1 MRQGSRLLVYAV
13 PVIVVLAGLAVYQ
26 YGFVN
31 ARSEMASL
39 KETGA
44 ARERALAKCMEMIA
58 GKPELEKR
66 LGTLREKRKVAA
78 SKIIEA
84 QTLTLCA
91 AALQE
96 TVKGI
101 ITGRGGSITSER
113 VEKTEEFGEL
123 RVVNVNVD
131 AALPDT
137 RAFSDILFSI
147 ETRETYIVVR
157 EMDTRVRNFREPR
170 ELMVKLRLSSLA
182 GGK

>member
-1 MRQGSRLLVYAV
+1 MRQRNKLLVYAV
-13 PVIVVLAGLAVYQ
+13 PVIVVLAGLTVYQ

-31 ARSEMASL
+31 ARREMVSL
-39 KETGA
+39 RETAA

-58 GKPELEKR
+58 ERPELERK
-66 LGTLREKRKVAA
+66 LATLKETRKATA

-113 VEKTEEFGEL
+113 VEKTEELGRF
-123 RVVNVNVD
+123 RVVSISLD
-131 AALPDT
+131 AMLPDT
-137 RAFSDILFSI
+137 RALGDILFGI
-147 ETRETYIVVR
+147 ETRAPYIVVQ

-170 ELMVKLRLSSLA
+170 ELMVKLRLCALG

>member
-1 MRQGSRLLVYAV
+1 MKQRSRLLVYAV

-31 ARSEMASL
+31 VRREMASL
-39 KETGA
+39 RETCA
-44 ARERALAKCMEMIA
+44 ARERALSKCMEMIA
-58 GKPELEKR
+58 NKPELEKR
-66 LGTLREKRKVAA
+66 LVVLKEKRKTAA
-78 SKIIEA
+78 SKIIKA

-101 ITGRGGSITSER
+101 ITGQGGSIASER
-113 VEKTEEFGEL
+113 VEKTEEFGKFQ
-123 RVVNVNVD
+123 VVTIAVE

-137 RAFSDILFSI
+137 RALSDILFGI
-147 ETRETYIVVR
+147 ETHEPYIVVR
-157 EMDTRVRNFREPR
+157 EMDTRVRNFREPG
-170 ELMVKLRLSSLA
+170 ELMVKLRLSSLG

>member
-1 MRQGSRLLVYAV
+1 MKQRSRLLAYAV
-13 PVIVVLAGLAVYQ
+13 PVMVVLAGLAVYQ

-31 ARSEMASL
+31 ARREMASL
-39 KETGA
+39 RETGA
-44 ARERALAKCMEMIA
+44 ARERALAKCAEMIA
-58 GKPELEKR
+58 EKPELEKK
-66 LGTLREKRKVAA
+66 LGALKEKRKTSA

-101 ITGRGGSITSER
+101 ITGRGGSIASER
-113 VEKTEEFGEL
+113 VEKAEEFGKL
-123 RVVNVNVD
+123 RVVTITVD

-137 RAFSDILFSI
+137 RALSDILFGI
-147 ETRETYIVVR
+147 ETHVPYIVVR
-157 EMDTRVRNFREPR
+157 ETDTRVRNFREPR
-170 ELMVKLRLSSLA
+170 ELMVKLRLSSLG